1 MAKKQYIN
9 LDNLSK
15 FLDLLKQTFSKMDH
29 KHKVVD
35 LEDYVVDSSLS
46 STSVNPVQNKI
57 VNAEFEEIANAMSAL
72 DLAIDGKADASHSHN
87 DIYYTENEV
96 DEKLN
101 NKVDK
106 VANKGLSTND
116 YTTAEKNKLAGI
128 EAGAQ
133 VNVRPDWSQNDQD
146 AADYIKNRTH
156 WVENERTYTIYTGT
170 LGTAGAA
177 SVKPAF
183 LEMDEPLIEGDE
195 YIVTLNGATY
205 TLTAA
210 IDEYGWVYI
219 GDNSYTFTM
228 FPFKLY
234 NDSDTSQTFEI
245 NKNGDW
251 NLTVKHH
258 IKEIHQ
264 LDEKFI
270 PDSIARVHNWD
281 KIYDSDAITKKVNAF
296 SSISLGDYTNI
307 MVAIKVVN
315 TTDSAGTTGGAVT
328 FVGQNTGNSY
338 AFRNILP
345 DLIKNTTGT
354 TGGMAIFKIIDG
366 FIICENAMRSTSATN
381 MLSTTEAAG
390 ADNLVPVGGG
400 VIACTD
406 KIVHFYVGNTN
417 SSKTHYFGAG
427 SRVVVWGCK
436 A

>member
-1 MAKKQYIN
+1 MLFKILHGDASRISTDITPYHEGYCYVTHDGYFYVDMNDERVKLNAK
-9 LDNLSK
+9 D
-15 FLDLLKQTFSKMDH
+15 
-29 KHKVVD
+29 
-35 LEDYVVDSSLS
+35 
-46 STSVNPVQNKI
+46 
-57 VNAEFEEIANAMSAL
+57 AETLTGKTYEEI
-72 DLAIDGKADASHSHN
+72 K
-87 DIYYTENEV
+87 EE
-96 DEKLN
+96 
-101 NKVDK
+101 
-106 VANKGLSTND
+106 LSV
-116 YTTAEKNKLAGI
+116 
-128 EAGAQ
+128 Q
-133 VNVRPDWSQNDQD
+133 SDWNQNDPD
-146 AADYIKNRTH
+146 ALDYIKNRTH
-156 WVENERTYTIYTGT
+156 WVENEQIVTIYTGT

-177 SVKPAF
+177 AVKPAF

-195 YIVTLNGATY
+195 YIVTLNGTTY

-210 IDEYGWVYI
+210 IDKYDCVYI
-219 GDNSYTFTM
+219 GDNSYSFTLV
-228 FPFKLY
+228 PFKLY
-234 NDSDTSQTFEI
+234 NDSDTSQTFEV

-251 NLTVKHH
+251 DLTVKHH

-270 PDSIARVHNWD
+270 PDSIARVHNWTQ
-281 KIYDSDAITKKVNAF
+281 IYDSGATTKNVNAF
-296 SSISLGDYTNI
+296 SKISLGDYTNI

-315 TTDSAGTTGGAVT
+315 TTSSAGSTGGAIT

-366 FIICENAMRSTSATN
+366 FIICENAMRSTSAEN

-406 KIVHFYVGNTN
+406 KISYFYVGNTN
-417 SSKTHYFGAG
+417 SSKTHYYGAG